1 LTSLA
6 EILDF
11 PELMLVSHPVGE
23 APCGR
28 SSG

>member
-6 EILDF
+6 DIFGF
-11 PELMLVSHPVGE
+11 PELIFVSHPVGE